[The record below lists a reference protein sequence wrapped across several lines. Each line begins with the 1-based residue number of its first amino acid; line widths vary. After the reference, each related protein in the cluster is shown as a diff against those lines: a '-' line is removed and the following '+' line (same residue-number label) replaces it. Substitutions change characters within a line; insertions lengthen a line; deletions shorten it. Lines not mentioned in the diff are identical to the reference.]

1 MRPATIC
8 IMTTVS
14 LLLAGPVAS
23 EPAIPDGALRER
35 VDELASSTLV
45 DGAGWEVYGQILHP
59 DYSRWAM
66 GQVYER
72 REKFVAS
79 LKEWWDYGMRVAE
92 REIDLVGV
100 DIVGDLAIIRFKTTE
115 SFVGPEGP
123 AEGFTGFVTNVWV
136 KERGDWMLLSAEIST
151 NKLPD

>member
-14 LLLAGPVAS
+14 VLLAGPAAS
-23 EPAIPDGALRER
+23 EPEITDPALRES

-45 DGAGWEVYGQILHP
+45 DGEGWEAYEQVLHP

-66 GQVYER
+66 GTAYEG
-72 REKFVAS
+72 REEFIAN
-79 LKEWWDYGMRVAE
+79 LKEWWDYGMRVAS
-92 REIDLVGV
+92 REIDMVGV

-115 SFVGPEGP
+115 TFVGPEGP

-151 NKLPD
+151 SRN